1 MFWMIKCQLA
11 NDIWILWMKNLI
23 YDDDCASLP
32 NYIMCARQSA
42 LLATTA
48 ESAFFF
54 VRAFSLLCSALL
66 LLHTVFSI
74 VVGVSLW
81 RAFVG
86 FLSLFFTGGSRASC
100 CERCVF
106 FLFWKGV
113 LRFGGTAGVK
123 KAWKEQRKAGF
134 RFVS

>member
-1 MFWMIKCQLA
+1 MSTGKRYM
-11 NDIWILWMKNLI
+11 DYVDENLI

-48 ESAFFF
+48 ASAFFF
-54 VRAFSLLCSALL
+54 VGAFSLLCPAAAHNLQ
-66 LLHTVFSI
+66 HRRRVFVARIREFSFS
-74 VVGVSLW
+74 V
-81 RAFVG
+81 
-86 FLSLFFTGGSRASC
+86 FTGGSRASC